1 MSVLFICHEFTN
13 KEVQTDRELSSANLS
28 GGLTRFLNHV
38 YLHSHRWCLA
48 LLRFRAKK

>member
-28 GGLTRFLNHV
+28 GLTQFLNHV
-38 YLHSHRWCLA
+38 YQHSHRLCLA